1 MKCVSVVVVVVR
13 RWLLTFYLHSTSL
26 CSEKHYFF
34 KSTVFVLVLLDVLF
48 IDLQM
53 IFSICLTLGT
63 GTVWELD
70 WELQTHLRNISR
82 ENVTLGSVQE
92 DEDLAVEQNK

>member
-1 MKCVSVVVVVVR
+1 M
-13 RWLLTFYLHSTSL
+13 
-26 CSEKHYFF
+26 
-34 KSTVFVLVLLDVLF
+34 LLDVLF
-48 IDLQM
+48 IDLHNKM
-53 IFSICLTLGT
+53 IISICLTLGT

-92 DEDLAVEQNK
+92 DEDLAVERNK